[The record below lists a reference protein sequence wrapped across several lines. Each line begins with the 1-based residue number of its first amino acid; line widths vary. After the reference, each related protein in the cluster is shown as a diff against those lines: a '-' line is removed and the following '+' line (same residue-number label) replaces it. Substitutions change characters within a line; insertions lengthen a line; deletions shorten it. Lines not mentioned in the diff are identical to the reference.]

1 MANRL
6 AGATSPYLLQHQ
18 DNPVDWWPWSDEAF
32 AEARRRDVPVLISVG
47 YAACHWCHVMA
58 HESFE
63 DEQVARVVN
72 DGFVAIK
79 VDREE
84 RPDVDAVYMT
94 ATQAMTGQG
103 GWPMTVFATPAGEP
117 FFCGTYFPKDNFT
130 RLLDS
135 VTTAWRDQRDAVV
148 TQGSAVVQAI
158 GGAQLVGGPTA
169 PLSAQ
174 LLDKAADL
182 LAGEHDRRY
191 GGFGGAPKFPPQ
203 LNLQFLLRHHQRT
216 GSAGDLE
223 IVRHTAEQMA
233 RGGIYD
239 QLAGGFARYAVD
251 NTWTVPHFEK
261 MLYDNALLLRVYTQL
276 WRLTDDPF
284 ARRVADETAEFL
296 LRDLGTPA
304 GGLAS
309 ALDAD
314 TDGTEGLTYAWTPAQ
329 LAEALGD
336 EDGAWAADL
345 FRVTT
350 KGTFEHGSSVLVLAR
365 DIDAAAPEL
374 VARWQD
380 VRSRLFAAR
389 ARRPQPARD
398 DKVVASWNGL
408 AITALAE
415 YAQLTGVHGAAA
427 TELATVLA
435 DRHIVDGRLRRV
447 SRDGVVGAPAG
458 VLEDYGCVA
467 EAFCAVHQLTGD
479 GRWLTRAGGL
489 LDVALE
495 HFPAGQGGYYDTA
508 DDAERLVTRPADPT
522 DNATPSGLAAL
533 CAGLVAY
540 AALSGETR
548 YREAADAALATVGP
562 LISEHPRF
570 AGYAATVAEA
580 VLSGPYEIAV
590 VTPDPVGDPLVA
602 AAHRHAAPGTVVV
615 AGEPDRPGVPLLA
628 DRPLIGGGPAAYV
641 CRGFVCDRPVTTV
654 EELVDR
660 LSA

>member
-63 DEQVARVVN
+63 DEAVARLMN

-117 FFCGTYFPKDNFT
+117 FFCGTYFPKASFT

-135 VTTAWRDQRDAVV
+135 VTTAWRDQRDAVI

-158 GGAQLVGGPTA
+158 GGAQLVGGPTT
-169 PLSAQ
+169 PISPE
-174 LLDKAADL
+174 LLDTAAAS
-182 LAGEHDRRY
+182 LAKEHDPSY
-191 GGFGGAPKFPPQ
+191 GGFGGAPKFPPHMD
-203 LNLQFLLRHHQRT
+203 LLFLLRHHQRT
-216 GSAGDLE
+216 GAEADLE

-251 NTWTVPHFEK
+251 TTWTVPHFEK

-284 ARRVADETAEFL
+284 ARRIADETAAFL
-296 LRDLGTPA
+296 LRDLATPA

-329 LAEALGD
+329 LREALGD
-336 EDGAWAADL
+336 EDGDWAADL

-380 VRSRLFAAR
+380 VRTRLLAAR
-389 ARRPQPARD
+389 NERPQPARD

-415 YAQLTGVHGAAA
+415 YAQLTGSSPDPAVH
-427 TELATVLA
+427 LASVLA
-435 DRHIVDGRLRRV
+435 DRHLVDDRLRRV
-447 SRDGVVGAPAG
+447 SRNGVVGAPDG
-458 VLEDYGCVA
+458 VLEDYGTVA

-479 GRWLTRAGGL
+479 GQWLVRAGAL

-495 HFPAGQGGYYDTA
+495 HFATGSGGFYDTA
-508 DDAERLVTRPADPT
+508 DDAEKLVTRPADPT

-548 YREAADAALATVGP
+548 YREAADAALETVGP
-562 LISEHPRF
+562 LIEGHARF
-570 AGYAATVAEA
+570 AGYSATVAEA
-580 VLSGPYEIAV
+580 VVAGPYEIAIATN
-590 VTPDPVGDPLVA
+590 TPATDPLVA
-602 AAHRHAAPGTVVV
+602 AAHRHAPPGTVVV
-615 AGEPDRPGVPLLA
+615 VGEPDRPGVPLLA
-628 DRPLIGGGPAAYV
+628 DRPLINGASAAYV
-641 CRGFVCDRPVTTV
+641 CRGFVCDRPVTTP

-660 LSA
+660 LSS